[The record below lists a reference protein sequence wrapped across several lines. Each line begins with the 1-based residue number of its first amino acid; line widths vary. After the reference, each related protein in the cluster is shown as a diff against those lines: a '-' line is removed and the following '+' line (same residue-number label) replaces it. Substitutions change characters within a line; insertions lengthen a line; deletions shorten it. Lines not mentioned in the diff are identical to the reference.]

1 MSVKRR
7 NFLFLLSGTAGTV
20 ALGSLQSCQ
29 ANRSRGFLQK
39 TTGKTVTASTK
50 FRPIKSPIPLKTD
63 NLAKTEQIQAYSTY
77 EVADDL
83 ILPDGYRYD
92 VVMAWGDRLGD
103 SRFGYNNDYLS
114 FIETDADSG
123 YLAVNFEYISAG
135 TWMQTY
141 EPVLGQSLPFNE
153 VIAASQGQPI
163 EALSLPDDSPLKA
176 QIRQISREALI
187 DQGLGVVFLKKDENG
202 KWTPET
208 APGNRRVTGIS
219 GLEDGRYLKSS
230 GAATVIFNKANKQ
243 GYDDGLGDRIIG
255 TFANCAGGTTPWG
268 TVLSAEENF
277 HAQVP
282 EAVNLDGSAVD
293 PNRLP
298 FYIDKDRLYGQGNIF
313 GLAGN
318 KYGWIVEIDPNNPTD
333 YGTKHTWLGRY
344 RHEAVGVRAEAG
356 KPLAF
361 YSGCDR
367 RGGHLYKYV
376 SRESVRDPRD
386 KTNSRLLADG
396 MLFGAKFNAD
406 GTGTWIPLTP
416 STPVNP
422 DDPAHILGNTLI
434 LHPRPAGGYFPATQ
448 AAQVELFKRRYAT
461 LGDIYSGT
469 PEEKQG
475 AILID
480 AHFAANAAGITA
492 TARPEDTEIAA
503 DGSLYIAFTSGSP
516 DDEGG
521 PDARIFK
528 SPLSDTAYEP
538 GWIMHLIEDDND
550 PAAASFRWQM
560 VATGGEPAAGGGGF
574 SNPDNLLIDSRSNI
588 WMVTDISTSKHN
600 REVAT
605 RVDESGQPLDES
617 KLLGVYGNNS
627 IWFIPT
633 QGDDA
638 GTPYLFGVGPMECE
652 TTGPFFTQDEKT
664 LFLAVQHPGETHGT
678 RRDEAAETR
687 KFMMQTPEGDT
698 FVQMRQVP
706 LGSNWPAKQA
716 NQPPKPA
723 VVAVYREDGAAF
735 T

>member
-1 MSVKRR
+1 
-7 NFLFLLSGTAGTV
+7 
-20 ALGSLQSCQ
+20 
-29 ANRSRGFLQK
+29 
-39 TTGKTVTASTK
+39 
-50 FRPIKSPIPLKTD
+50 
-63 NLAKTEQIQAYSTY
+63 
-77 EVADDL
+77 
-83 ILPDGYRYD
+83 
-92 VVMAWGDRLGD
+92 
-103 SRFGYNNDYLS
+103 
-114 FIETDADSG
+114 
-123 YLAVNFEYISAG
+123 
-135 TWMQTY
+135 
-141 EPVLGQSLPFNE
+141 
-153 VIAASQGQPI
+153 
-163 EALSLPDDSPLKA
+163 
-176 QIRQISREALI
+176 
-187 DQGLGVVFLKKDENG
+187 
-202 KWTPET
+202 
-208 APGNRRVTGIS
+208 
-219 GLEDGRYLKSS
+219 
-230 GAATVIFNKANKQ
+230 
-243 GYDDGLGDRIIG
+243 
-255 TFANCAGGTTPWG
+255 
-268 TVLSAEENF
+268 
-277 HAQVP
+277 
-282 EAVNLDGSAVD
+282 
-293 PNRLP
+293 
-298 FYIDKDRLYGQGNIF
+298 
-313 GLAGN
+313 
-318 KYGWIVEIDPNNPTD
+318 
-333 YGTKHTWLGRY
+333 
-344 RHEAVGVRAEAG
+344 
-356 KPLAF
+356 
-361 YSGCDR
+361 
-367 RGGHLYKYV
+367 
-376 SRESVRDPRD
+376 
-386 KTNSRLLADG
+386 
-396 MLFGAKFNAD
+396 
-406 GTGTWIPLTP
+406 
-416 STPVNP
+416 
-422 DDPAHILGNTLI
+422 
-434 LHPRPAGGYFPATQ
+434 
-448 AAQVELFKRRYAT
+448 VELFKRRYAT

-469 PEEKQG
+469 SEEKQG

-633 QGDDA
+633 QGGDA